1 MVMDVLTARFTVDG
15 VFIGISRSGRT
26 ELLLDALKAAKA
38 CGTYTAFVSNYIN
51 SPAANIADAFF
62 CTSGVDDMKS
72 ITGRESNLTILTL
85 FGSLIV
91 LMARKTAPQQD

>member
-1 MVMDVLTARFTVDG
+1 
-15 VFIGISRSGRT
+15 
-26 ELLLDALKAAKA
+26 
-38 CGTYTAFVSNYIN
+38 
-51 SPAANIADAFF
+51 
-62 CTSGVDDMKS
+62 MKS

>member
-1 MVMDVLTARFTVDG
+1 MPSSA
-15 VFIGISRSGRT
+15 
-26 ELLLDALKAAKA
+26 
-38 CGTYTAFVSNYIN
+38 
-51 SPAANIADAFF
+51 PAAF
-62 CTSGVDDMKS
+62 DDMKS